1 MYNVKIYTYTPL
13 FGVVNPD
20 AYKLMITDTEWLK
33 RTWNNKYR
41 LAQLYSRNTHQN

>member
-1 MYNVKIYTYTPL
+1 MYNKIYTYTPL

-33 RTWNNKYR
+33 RTWNVVKKNNKYR
-41 LAQLYSRNTHQN
+41 LAQFI